1 MRLQQAR
8 DDAGC
13 LAQLNQHGW
22 VIDYLQYAA
31 DGRPRRLAVAREGLQ
46 IRLVADSWQAE

>member
-1 MRLQQAR
+1 
-8 DDAGC
+8 
-13 LAQLNQHGW
+13 

-31 DGRPRRLAVAREGLQ
+31 DVPARPRKLVVVREGLE